1 MTELCVCAFGDFY
14 ADRTPYLVRLGR
26 FPLARAVGLDRA
38 MPDLDPPTRAWPC
51 QLGHGLD
58 SPNADRILCMIF
70 GSMFIFCRY
79 PRILSREIYHLPDF

>member
-14 ADRTPYLVRLGR
+14 GDRTPYLVSLGR

-58 SPNADRILCMIF
+58 SCFTECGPNTLQDF
-70 GSMFIFCRY
+70 GSMFILRRY
-79 PRILSREIYHLPDF
+79 S